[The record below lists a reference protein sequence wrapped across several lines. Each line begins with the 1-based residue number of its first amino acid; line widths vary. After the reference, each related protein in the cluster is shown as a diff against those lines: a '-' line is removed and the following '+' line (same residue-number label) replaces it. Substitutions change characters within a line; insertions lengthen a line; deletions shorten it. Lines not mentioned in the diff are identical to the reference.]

1 MLQIDEIMSIYFHEK
16 EYKGVKAMDSVQAFI
31 HSVPFIKEIL
41 REETMITVFD
51 HEKYLF
57 YSPSSELNFG
67 HEPGDPLPEAYLNYK
82 MVNRTGTTVV
92 KVPEEEFGIPF
103 DSISFPIKDGA
114 GQVVGAVNA
123 AVSRK
128 RQEMFHQIVE
138 NIDMISESILGK
150 VQHIAAHSE
159 ELSATTEQISENT
172 KNTVEQSTKI
182 TDVATTIKGISDQTN
197 LLGLNAAIEAARV
210 GSAGAGFGVVAT
222 EVRKLAL
229 DAKNATLSIEETLS
243 SIKMS
248 MSRMQEDFK
257 EIAQSTSEEAKLVT
271 EFMTEI
277 ESLTATSNKL
287 KELMD
292 SFSR

>member
-1 MLQIDEIMSIYFHEK
+1 MLVSRPM
-16 EYKGVKAMDSVQAFI
+16 
-31 HSVPFIKEIL
+31 
-41 REETMITVFD
+41 
-51 HEKYLF
+51 
-57 YSPSSELNFG
+57 
-67 HEPGDPLPEAYLNYK
+67 PLPAPVTIATL
-82 MVNRTGTTVV
+82 
-92 KVPEEEFGIPF
+92 F
-103 DSISFPIKDGA
+103 SIFVMENLSFL
-114 GQVVGAVNA
+114 
-123 AVSRK
+123 
-128 RQEMFHQIVE
+128 F
-138 NIDMISESILGK
+138 
-150 VQHIAAHSE
+150 SE

-172 KNTVEQSTKI
+172 KSTVEQSTKI